1 MKTSHILLSYP
12 LDKRGLLTLFHS
24 RTYAETLGTLVKN
37 PRSNVLLLYG
47 DRDEFT
53 SINSYETWVKELQ
66 DLAGQDPSSMTN
78 TVQVG
83 HVKGATHF
91 WEHSKAQI
99 MLKFVEEWLDR
110 RTT

>member
-24 RTYAETLGTLVKN
+24 RTYAGTLGTLVKN
-37 PRSNVLLLYG
+37 PRSDVLLLYG

-53 SINSYETWVKELQ
+53 GFSSYETWVKELQ
-66 DLAGQDPSSMTN
+66 GISGHDPSDMNS

-83 HVKGATHF
+83 YVKGATHF

-99 MLKFVEEWLDR
+99 MLKVVEEWLDR
-110 RTT
+110 RTP